1 MEKKIGFIG
10 CGNMGKAILG
20 GLIASGQVLPGQI
33 WVYTPS
39 PDKVA
44 ALHDQFG
51 INAAQSAQEVAQ
63 IADIVFGAVKPNI
76 MVKVLGEIAASLN
89 KETLVVSIAAGVT
102 LDQLARALGHDRKIV
117 RAMPNTPSLVNA
129 GMTSIT
135 PNALVTPE
143 DTADVLNIF
152 RCFGEAEVITE
163 AMIHPV
169 VGVSGSAPA
178 YVFMFIEAM
187 ADAAVLGGMPRAQA
201 YKFAAQAVMGSAK
214 MVLETGKHPGELKDM
229 VCSPGGT
236 TIEAVKV
243 LEERGFRAAVI
254 EAMAACMNKSEK
266 LSKYPP
272 PSPRQ
277 ERAQSCQA
285 SNSLAVFM
293 LRGFCIFNSNP
304 AVALFSPQLSTAFSM
319 PSSPY
324 STAKRLSSNEPSIFM
339 LSHSRV

>member
-1 MEKKIGFIG
+1 MCSSDLEKKIGFIG

-51 INAAQSAQEVAQ
+51 INAAESAQEVAQ
-63 IADIVFGAVKPNI
+63 IADIIFAAVKPGI
-76 MVKVLGEIAASLN
+76 MIKVLSEITSSLN
-89 KETLVVSIAAGVT
+89 KDSLVVSIAAGVT
-102 LDQLARALGHDRKIV
+102 LDQLARALGHDRKII
-117 RAMPNTPSLVNA
+117 RAMPNTPALVNA
-129 GMTSIT
+129 GMTSVT

-152 RCFGEAEVITE
+152 RCFGEAEVIAE
-163 AMIHPV
+163 PMIHPV
-169 VGVSGSAPA
+169 VGVSGSSPA

-214 MVLETGKHPGELKDM
+214 MVLETGEHPGALKDM

-236 TIEAVKV
+236 TIEAVRV
-243 LEERGFRAAVI
+243 LEEKGFRAAVI
-254 EAMAACMNKSEK
+254 EAMTKCMEKSEK
-266 LSKYPP
+266 LSK
-272 PSPRQ
+272 S
-277 ERAQSCQA
+277 
-285 SNSLAVFM
+285 
-293 LRGFCIFNSNP
+293 
-304 AVALFSPQLSTAFSM
+304 
-319 PSSPY
+319 
-324 STAKRLSSNEPSIFM
+324 
-339 LSHSRV
+339 